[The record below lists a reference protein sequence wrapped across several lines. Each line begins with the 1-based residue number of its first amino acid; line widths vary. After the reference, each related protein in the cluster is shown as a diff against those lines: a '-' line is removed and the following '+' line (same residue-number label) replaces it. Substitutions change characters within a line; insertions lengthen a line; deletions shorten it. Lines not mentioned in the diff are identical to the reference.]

1 MLTPGFLYITGALLL
16 LLPINNKIKYI
27 ISFLITAGALIV
39 TFYLIPGNSLQ
50 LDFLKLTLIPIKVD
64 SISKLTGLIFA
75 FAGLAAVIYSIN
87 ICSLPN
93 LRLIFVFIGSAL
105 TVVFSGDLFTLYVFW
120 ELMTISSSFLI
131 IMASDFTKKTGY
143 YYFLMHVAGS
153 LSLLWGIFLQ
163 YSATGSLSLNAIEA
177 GTPFFLIAIAVK
189 LAFVGFH
196 TWMPLVYSKA
206 PFYVAVV
213 LSIYTTKVGVYV
225 MARLVSGIN
234 ILAYAGLISALFGI
248 VMALRQNQVLK
259 LLSYSI
265 IIQVGYM
272 IIGIS
277 IGTAAG
283 ISGAMFHLVN
293 HILYKTVLFMAV
305 GVVIYTTGKDDFENL
320 GIMRS
325 KLPVT
330 SIATLVAFLGIA
342 GVPFFNG
349 YMSKSLIKDALHE
362 PLLKWGLDLMS
373 FGTSLLFLKFIYYA
387 FFKNSTMNLAKKP
400 TISMQLG
407 MGFLTVMMILIGI
420 HPYLLENLTNMHVDF
435 NYFEMKHILS
445 GMQPFLWSILIFIL
459 FKKYVVKKYDRLLYY
474 DMYRK
479 MATLFVATG
488 YQLSN
493 YHDGK
498 LNKYLLWA
506 TTTLIILLFLLM
518 FNSHLLL

>member
-1 MLTPGFLYITGALLL
+1 MITPGFVYLTGALLL
-16 LLPINNKIKYI
+16 FLPFHDKIKYI
-27 ISFLITAGALIV
+27 ISFLIATGALIV
-39 TFYLIPGNSLQ
+39 TFYLIPGEQLQ
-50 LDFLKLTLIPIKVD
+50 LDFLTFTLTPFSVD

-75 FAGLAAVIYSIN
+75 AGGLASVIYSIN

-131 IMASDFTKKTGY
+131 IITSNFTKKTGY
-143 YYFLMHVAGS
+143 YYFLLHVAGS

-177 GTPFFLIAIAVK
+177 GIPFFLMAIAVK

-196 TWMPLVYSKA
+196 TWMPWVYSKA

-248 VMALRQNQVLK
+248 VMALRQNEVRK

-265 IIQVGYM
+265 ITQVGYM

-283 ISGAMFHLVN
+283 IAGGMFHLVN

-305 GVVIYTTGKDDFENL
+305 GFVMYTTGKDDFENL
-320 GIMRS
+320 EIIRR
-325 KLPVT
+325 KLPIT
-330 SIATLVAFLGIA
+330 SIATLVAFMGIS

-349 YMSKSLIKDALHE
+349 YMSKTIIKDALHD
-362 PLLKWGLDLMS
+362 PLLKLGLDLMS
-373 FGTSLLFLKFIYYA
+373 FGTSLMFLKFIYYV
-387 FFKNSTMNLAKKP
+387 FFYKSNRNLAEKP
-400 TISMQLG
+400 PISMQLG
-407 MGFLTVMMILIGI
+407 MGFLTVMMILIGLN
-420 HPYLLENLTNMHVDF
+420 PFLLETLMNINVDI
-435 NYFEMKHILS
+435 NYFEIKHMIS
-445 GMQPFLWSILIFIL
+445 GIQPFIWSIPIFIL
-459 FKKYVVKKYDRLLYY
+459 SKKYLLKRYDILTYH
-474 DMYRK
+474 DIYRK
-479 MATLFVATG
+479 VGNIFIATG
-488 YQLSN
+488 YKLSN

-498 LNKYLLWA
+498 LNKYLLWT
-506 TTTLIILLFLLM
+506 TTTLIILLLLLM
-518 FNSHLLL
+518 F